1 MPWDIERFRAASAPT
16 STSEWLTPKGIID
29 ALGPFDLDPCSPVN
43 RPWPT
48 ASVHYTI
55 EDDGLSK
62 PWSGFVWMNPPY
74 ERGSL
79 PRWMARFAEHNHGI
93 ALVNARTETSWF
105 VKSVWPKALALFF
118 PAGRIVFCRPDGSE
132 ADAAGSPS
140 VFIAM
145 GSVARERLAHI
156 NLPGQHI
163 AGPFSQD
170 PVKLPTQSAPEVISS
185 PASLTA

>member
-1 MPWDIERFRAASAPT
+1 MAWDIERFRAASAPT
-16 STSEWLTPKGIID
+16 STSEWLTPKHIID
-29 ALGPFDLDPCSPVN
+29 ALGPFDLDPCAPVN

-48 ASVHYTI
+48 ASLHYTI

-62 PWSGFVWMNPPY
+62 SWHGFAWLNPPY

-79 PRWMARFAEHNHGI
+79 PRWMARFAEHNNGI